1 MQWVEHWQAIPC
13 SAESLSLLQAL
24 DLQPHL
30 ELLGA
35 PGEPVDSEVRPEL
48 LRGGTKGSPL
58 LIGALPGVKWS
69 ETLSGGPMCSECS
82 GFPGSPAW
90 IRTILNLP
98 CWSQCLL

>member
-30 ELLGA
+30 ELLRA

-48 LRGGTKGSPL
+48 LRRGTKGSSSL
-58 LIGALPGVKWS
+58 LITDLPGVRWS
-69 ETLSGGPMCSECS
+69 EILSGAPCALSS
-82 GFPGSPAW
+82 PGSLEAQPG
-90 IRTILNLP
+90 LEQ
-98 CWSQCLL
+98 S